1 MFDDLQGFDE
11 SFRKWAKVPI
21 EWYPRILD
29 ENK

>member
-21 EWYPRILD
+21 EWHPRILD